1 MIPGFPSHGQNL
13 KSPGTPRAAGAS
25 FLIRDLEQPT
35 NASHLRRVGGAQL
48 RYVKYKVAKADLLE
62 HGDTQA
68 IHVGTAKGGIFTR
81 VSLEIMLGERI
92 DHSSLRT
99 R

>member
-1 MIPGFPSHGQNL
+1 
-13 KSPGTPRAAGAS
+13 
-25 FLIRDLEQPT
+25 
-35 NASHLRRVGGAQL
+35 L